1 MISKVVLEI
10 VLVVVPAD
18 VPVMASAS
26 IIEILVQII
35 ENLVLFLMIVQYIR
49 SFLSFKFFNTDIVVY
64 V

>member
-1 MISKVVLEI
+1 MTSKVVLEK

-26 IIEILVQII
+26 IIEKLVQII

-49 SFLSFKFFNTDIVVY
+49 
-64 V
+64 

>member
-1 MISKVVLEI
+1 MTSKVVLEI

-26 IIEILVQII
+26 IIEIVVQKI

-49 SFLSFKFFNTDIVVY
+49 
-64 V
+64 